1 MSRYLNIQMGKK
13 SSVSLRGSRQTA
25 METKEIIFLKKKQ
38 KNKMRERE
46 RDFVYIYSPFSPW
59 GNNQHL
65 DVLSLLSIQ
74 KNHLAAEEM
83 SSTQW
88 RLKFQHLGI
97 IAKMF
102 SIIYAQ
108 EKRRKRKEKH
118 ENPMEKH
125 FKW

>member
-1 MSRYLNIQMGKK
+1 M
-13 SSVSLRGSRQTA
+13 A

-38 KNKMRERE
+38 KKTKWERE

-59 GNNQHL
+59 ENDQHL

-74 KNHLAAEEM
+74 KKRLAAEEM

-88 RLKFQHLGI
+88 RLTFQHLGI

-102 SIIYAQ
+102 SVIYAQ
-108 EKRRKRKEKH
+108 EKRKKRKERH